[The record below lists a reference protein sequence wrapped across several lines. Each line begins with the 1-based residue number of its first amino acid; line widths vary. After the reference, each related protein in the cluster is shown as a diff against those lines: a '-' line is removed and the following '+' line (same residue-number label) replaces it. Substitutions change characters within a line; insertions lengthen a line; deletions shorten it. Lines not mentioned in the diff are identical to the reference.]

1 MAEFIASVCQSLHRL
16 SVYCKL
22 PVSCDPV
29 VFWGKV
35 IEKER
40 RYLRALCPGSY
51 LKGTCMPGRTRSR
64 WRLGSIFALACL
76 PDKTGE
82 SVIVK
87 VAIQC
92 GEVSVAPRGFEQV
105 TKRCAYFD
113 DQPVR

>member
-29 VFWGKV
+29 VFWGKA

-76 PDKTGE
+76 PG
-82 SVIVK
+82 
-87 VAIQC
+87 
-92 GEVSVAPRGFEQV
+92 
-105 TKRCAYFD
+105 
-113 DQPVR
+113 